1 MSTLVNIAELAA
13 LLRAKRGK
21 RGLRSIAQEI
31 GDVSAS
37 TLSRVEQ
44 GKLPDL
50 ETFLRLCQW
59 LDVSPE
65 RFMLDDD
72 ASTDTLHRSQDE
84 TEQPSTPEVVMA
96 HLRADRTLDPETAE
110 ALATMIRV
118 AYEAAHRGDLGG
130 RT

>member
-13 LLRAKRGK
+13 LLRVKRGK
-21 RGLRSIAQEI
+21 RGLRSTAEEI
-31 GDVSAS
+31 GGVSAS

-59 LDVSPE
+59 LDVSPK

-72 ASTDTLHRSQDE
+72 TARDVSHRLQDE
-84 TEQPSTPEVVMA
+84 DEQPSTLEVVTA
-96 HLRADRTLDPETAE
+96 HLRADRTLDPETAK
-110 ALATMIRV
+110 ALATMIRL
-118 AYEAAHRGDLGG
+118 AYEAAHRGDFGG